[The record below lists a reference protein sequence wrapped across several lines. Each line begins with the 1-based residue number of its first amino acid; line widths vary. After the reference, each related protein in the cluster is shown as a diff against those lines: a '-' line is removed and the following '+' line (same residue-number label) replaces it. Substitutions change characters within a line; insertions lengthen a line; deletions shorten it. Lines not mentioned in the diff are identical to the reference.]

1 MSKVKLTK
9 DMPNKPINA
18 AKSIL
23 ALKKTNR
30 NKARDSADEVID
42 KDDNKDKKPWWDM
55 FGIDFSCC
63 GTDRNEDMQP
73 E

>member
-18 AKSIL
+18 AKRIL

-42 KDDNKDKKPWWDM
+42 KDENKDKKPWWDM

>member
-1 MSKVKLTK
+1 MKQMKQT
-9 DMPNKPINA
+9 PQNA
-18 AKSIL
+18 AKSIF
-23 ALKKTNR
+23 ALKKKQNNK
-30 NKARDSADEVID
+30 NKAIDSADEVID
-42 KDDNKDKKPWWDM
+42 KDENKDKKPWWDM